1 MTSVF
6 SPTVPTTNFNSHP
19 HIEDDLDVLLSH
31 SNTSYFNSHPHIE
44 DDRAA
49 KEELKTLQ
57 DFNSHPHIED
67 DSLNSE
73 PRTNIHISIH
83 ILI

>member
-1 MTSVF
+1 MTLLQYF
-6 SPTVPTTNFNSHP
+6 RFN
-19 HIEDDLDVLLSH
+19 IIF
-31 SNTSYFNSHPHIE
+31 YFNSHPHIE